1 MSQEPISPENS
12 GKTPF
17 FEALFDLQFR
27 NWVTLRVAG
36 MMYLVTVSIL
46 GVYLL
51 VAALLFVSET
61 GGFFSYLL
69 LVVGVPL
76 GFFFIAL
83 TVRLAFEGA
92 VATVA
97 IARNTESLRR

>member
-1 MSQEPISPENS
+1 MSQETISQEK
-12 GKTPF
+12 GTKTPF
-17 FEALFDLQFR
+17 FEALFDLKFQ

-46 GVYLL
+46 GVYLFI
-51 VAALLFVSET
+51 AALVFVSET
-61 GGFFSYLL
+61 GGFLSYLL
-69 LVVGVPL
+69 LILGFPL
-76 GFFFIAL
+76 GFFFVAL
-83 TVRLAFEGA
+83 TLRLAFEGA